1 MRESIFLIGPMGAGK
16 STSGRL
22 LARTLGMKFIDS
34 DKVIETRTGASI
46 PLIFE
51 VEGESGFR
59 QREKAVIDELTQ
71 RHGIVLA
78 TGGGSVLAQEN
89 REALHNRGIV
99 VYLFAS
105 VDHQMERTA
114 HDQNRPLL
122 QTQDRRGTLENLM
135 QIRDPLYRQ
144 TAHLVI
150 ETDRLIPKF
159 VVQRILRGLHIDLS
173 HLISRD

>member
-71 RHGIVLA
+71 QHGIVLA
-78 TGGGSVLAQEN
+78 TGGGSVLAREN

-122 QTQDRRGTLENLM
+122 QTTDRRGTLESLM

-144 TAHLVI
+144 TAHLTI

-173 HLISRD
+173 HLLSRD